1 MPTMVP
7 PTLQQTESLPP
18 YVHTGP
24 VFLNF
29 LSECALPRQRLY
41 LADFLPCWLF
51 CQPRYC
57 TVGGRHQVDWV
68 RALKS
73 HHPVHVHGLITFPR
87 DNAEGRDS
95 VWMTTPFSFLVN
107 TKFLRLMSMSFSQH
121 PTSLEGLPDR
131 SVIGHIS
138 SWRANIELS
147 SVSIFARKTTRSP
160 PPGRELRRPEST

>member
-1 MPTMVP
+1 MCKKILQRVRHKHEFPLWLPSWAVP
-7 PTLQQTESLPP
+7 PTLLQAESLPP
-18 YVHTGP
+18 YVCAGP
-24 VFLNF
+24 VFYIF
-29 LSECALPRQRLY
+29 YLSVPVSFSICAGQI
-41 LADFLPCWLF
+41 F
-51 CQPRYC
+51 CIVGYFVSQD

-95 VWMTTPFSFLVN
+95 VRMLTPFSFLMN

-138 SWRANIELS
+138 S
-147 SVSIFARKTTRSP
+147 
-160 PPGRELRRPEST
+160 